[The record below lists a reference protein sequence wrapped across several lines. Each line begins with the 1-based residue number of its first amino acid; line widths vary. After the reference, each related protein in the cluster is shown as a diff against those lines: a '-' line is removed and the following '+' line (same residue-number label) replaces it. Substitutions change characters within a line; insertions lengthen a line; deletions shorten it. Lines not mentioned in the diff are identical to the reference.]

1 MPKGKKGYTAKQ
13 KKIAM
18 IAEPRNVITASDFKM
33 LRKKKKRG

>member
-18 IAEPRNVITASDFKM
+18 IAEPRNVITGADFKM
-33 LRKKKKRG
+33 LRKKKRRG